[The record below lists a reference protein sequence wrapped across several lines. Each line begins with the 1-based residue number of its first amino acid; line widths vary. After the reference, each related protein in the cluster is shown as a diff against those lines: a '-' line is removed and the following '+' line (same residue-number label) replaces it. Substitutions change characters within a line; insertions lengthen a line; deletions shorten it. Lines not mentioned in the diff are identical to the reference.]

1 MDEKLKNRITDNIIK
16 YDIRDIDFDWQEQL
30 GIKNNEYMIC
40 KRTLLFDLMTYEDIA
55 VEQRKQVANENFYK
69 AALEN
74 LKKQKMLN
82 SEYTKKLEKK

>member
-1 MDEKLKNRITDNIIK
+1 MDEKLKNRISDNIIK
-16 YDIRDIDFDWQEQL
+16 YDIRDIEYDWQNQL
-30 GIKNNEYMIC
+30 GVKNNEYMIC

-55 VEQRKQVANENFYK
+55 IEDKKKMANELFYK

-82 SEYTKKLEKK
+82 SEDKKQIEKK